1 MSLKLVGYRFSPTVQ
16 EVLHVIK
23 LTKAPVELQNVDW
36 DDKETRKTLVTK
48 SPTGTFPFLETEEGV
63 LSESQAIETYLASKH
78 KAELLGQSEM
88 QKAQVRQWIDFAS
101 FELGYCA
108 KEVVYPI
115 FGWKPYCKE
124 SAEKANAKLK
134 EFMIALDK
142 QLNDKKYVLG
152 DTLTLADVAL
162 FRHLK
167 LFFQL
172 AFPKGM
178 REKLFP
184 KVNTWFTNVSQ
195 TAEVK
200 KVYGK
205 VLLCNQPVKPFVS
218 EKKPEKKEAK
228 KEEKKAHQEKKEEK
242 KEEKKKL
249 IH

>member
-16 EVLHVIK
+16 EVLHVVE
-23 LTKAPVELQNVDW
+23 LTKAPVELQNLDW
-36 DDKETRKTLVTK
+36 DDQETRKTLVTK

-101 FELGYCA
+101 FELGYCE

-115 FGWKPYCKE
+115 FGWKQYCKE

-134 EFMIALDK
+134 EFMQILDK
-142 QLNDKKYVLG
+142 QLNEKKYILG

-172 AFPKGM
+172 VFPKGM
-178 REKLFP
+178 RDKVFP
-184 KVNTWFTNVSQ
+184 KVNTWFTIVSQ

-205 VLLCNQPVKPFVS
+205 VLLCNQPIMAFIS
-218 EKKPEKKEAK
+218 EKKTRKKRRKERRKKRRKERRKKRREKKS
-228 KEEKKAHQEKKEEK
+228 
-242 KEEKKKL
+242 
-249 IH
+249 

>member
-16 EVLHVIK
+16 EVLHVVE
-23 LTKAPVELQNVDW
+23 LTKAPVELQNLDW
-36 DDKETRKTLVTK
+36 DDQETRKTLVTK

-101 FELGYCA
+101 FELGYCE

-115 FGWKPYCKE
+115 FGWKQYCKE

-134 EFMIALDK
+134 EFMQILDK
-142 QLNDKKYVLG
+142 QLNEKKYILG

-172 AFPKGM
+172 VFPKGM
-178 REKLFP
+178 RDKVFP
-184 KVNTWFTNVSQ
+184 KVNTWFTTVSQ

-205 VLLCNQPVKPFVS
+205 VLLCNQPIKAFIS
-218 EKKPEKKEAK
+218 EKKTRKKRRKERRKKRRKERRKKRREKKS
-228 KEEKKAHQEKKEEK
+228 
-242 KEEKKKL
+242 
-249 IH
+249 